1 MLNVQP
7 ALLQP
12 ALLITVGT
20 VGRAL
25 RRFKLS
31 DADWL
36 LASDVGSAV
45 PESQYQHSS
54 EAHQAALLLQVY
66 CAVCCG
72 SDCGVGVAVEGDGR
86 GKAQQNLQTPPGGAR
101 QGGLIS
107 YAGLKF
113 ASLF

>member
-7 ALLQP
+7 TLLQP

-36 LASDVGSAV
+36 
-45 PESQYQHSS
+45 
-54 EAHQAALLLQVY
+54 
-66 CAVCCG
+66 
-72 SDCGVGVAVEGDGR
+72 
-86 GKAQQNLQTPPGGAR
+86 
-101 QGGLIS
+101 
-107 YAGLKF
+107 AGL
-113 ASLF
+113 